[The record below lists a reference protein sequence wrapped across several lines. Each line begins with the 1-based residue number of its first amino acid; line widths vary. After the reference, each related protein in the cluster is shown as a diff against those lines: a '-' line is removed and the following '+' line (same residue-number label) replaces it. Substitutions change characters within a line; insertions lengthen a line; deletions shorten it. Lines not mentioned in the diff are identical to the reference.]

1 MFYSRDRDESLG
13 REAEGPTVLSLILT
27 FADFSGV
34 LFTPNVTD
42 QVVHVFRLM
51 ITIERSRKCQ

>member
-1 MFYSRDRDESLG
+1 MFNRRDRAESLG
-13 REAEGPTVLSLILT
+13 HEAERVAVLSLILT